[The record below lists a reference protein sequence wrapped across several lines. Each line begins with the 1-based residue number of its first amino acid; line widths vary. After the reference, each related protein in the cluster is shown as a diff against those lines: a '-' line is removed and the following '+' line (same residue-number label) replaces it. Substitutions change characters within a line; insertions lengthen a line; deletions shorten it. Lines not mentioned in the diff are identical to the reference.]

1 MNKNGIKYRIIRE
14 NKNEFS
20 VYNNSLRLYLAHKS
34 GFLSRKFLFKDTFSG
49 RETMRSVRTAAG
61 NWLITRDDAT
71 CILSMRLDQWSQ
83 RFYFDT
89 RAGRC
94 RLKMNEL
101 QCNIKN
107 EKTGAIIALAEY
119 ARGVDTLIISTEDEH
134 DKYVE
139 QSFLHT
145 LN

>member
-83 RFYFDT
+83 WVFPYVIVFSAQSNQALLFRYP
-89 RAGRC
+89 GW
-94 RLKMNEL
+94 KM
-101 QCNIKN
+101 
-107 EKTGAIIALAEY
+107 
-119 ARGVDTLIISTEDEH
+119 SP
-134 DKYVE
+134 
-139 QSFLHT
+139 
-145 LN
+145 